1 MDKIDDPR
9 RPDTFV
15 VRLVPG
21 QTQAL
26 SGLIHNVRT
35 GERRRFEGL
44 EGLGVAIEDLIRG
57 DTGSGEAD

>member
-1 MDKIDDPR
+1 MARIDDAR

-21 QTQAL
+21 QTQLLA
-26 SGLIHNVRT
+26 GLIHNVRT

-57 DTGSGEAD
+57 DTGGGEAE

>member
-1 MDKIDDPR
+1 MDQIGDPR

-21 QTQAL
+21 QTEQI

-57 DTGSGEAD
+57 ETGSGEAE